1 MSTDPIDDQDPH
13 PSDRPTEIPEFDLQ
27 KFARRDADRATDPE
41 VVITSETDPR
51 LLKLAEKLEIR
62 EYDAAQ
68 VLARDILKTR
78 PNDII
83 ALSCLDECGAALEAL
98 HSFSTSSLDRVPSTA
113 IGGPPIHDLRL
124 DHRAGFILSLIDG
137 MSPVSTIL
145 DMCPMARSEALAVI
159 FALVED
165 RIIVLT

>member
-1 MSTDPIDDQDPH
+1 MSTDPRDDEPR

-27 KFARRDADRATDPE
+27 KFARRDVDRSTDPE
-41 VVITSETDPR
+41 VQVTAETDPR
-51 LLKLAEKLEIR
+51 LLKLAETLEIR
-62 EYDAAQ
+62 QYDAAQ

-83 ALSCLDECGAALEAL
+83 ALTCIQECSAGLEAL
-98 HSFSTSSLDRVPSTA
+98 HAFSTAALDKVPSAA

-124 DHRAGFILSLIDG
+124 DHRAGFLLSLIDG
-137 MSPVSTIL
+137 VSPISTIL
-145 DMCPMARSEALAVI
+145 DMCPLARSEALAVL

-165 RIIVLT
+165 RIIVLA